1 MKDKAKKFFKI
12 FTIVLISF
20 LYLAV
25 VFLLFSTIT
34 EYKPLKIENIALESK
49 LSNNPMTSDEI
60 SIFMWNI
67 GHAGLSKE
75 MDDYTEGGNKQKPG
89 IDIYQKTL
97 NALLNKL
104 SAFSYVDFMLLQEV
118 DVFSNRS
125 YYINQRN
132 IIADFL
138 PDFSNTF
145 ALTDD
150 VQFKLFPLY
159 SPLGRLKSGLQTL
172 TKFTPIEIQRRAYPS
187 QANWPTQ
194 VFLPRSCFLINRYLL
209 DNGKHF
215 LVINTQ
221 YAPIGLGMSG
231 NKDMEALKLFV
242 TNEYNKGNYVIVGG
256 DWNMNPPGFKK
267 MLSFNKAKL
276 SKHNNEILD
285 KLMPSDWK
293 WVYDNDIPSKRKL
306 NAAFNAQSTLTT
318 VTDFFLL
325 SPNIQSLNIS
335 CLDMKFEYSAH
346 NPVLITIKLK

>member
-1 MKDKAKKFFKI
+1 MKDKAKKILNI
-12 FTIVLISF
+12 FTIVLISLF
-20 LYLAV
+20 YLAAI
-25 VFLLFSTIT
+25 FLLFSTIT
-34 EYKPLKIENIALESK
+34 EYKPQKVENIALDTK
-49 LSNNPMTSDEI
+49 LSNNPMNSEEI

-75 MDDYTEGGNKQKPG
+75 MDDYTEGGYKHKPG

-104 SAFSYVDFMLLQEV
+104 SAFSYVDFIMLQEV

-125 YYINQRN
+125 YYINQKN

-138 PDFSNTF
+138 PDFINTF

-187 QANWPTQ
+187 QTNWPAHLL
-194 VFLPRSCFLINRYLL
+194 LPHSCFLINRFAL
-209 DNGKHF
+209 DNGKQF

-221 YAPIGLGMSG
+221 YTPLGLGFPG
-231 NKDMEALKLFV
+231 NMDMEALKLFV

-267 MLSFNKAKL
+267 MLSINK
-276 SKHNNEILD
+276 SKKSKQNNEMLGQ
-285 KLMPSDWK
+285 LLPSNWQ
-293 WVYDNDIPSKRKL
+293 WVFDNNIPSKRKL

-335 CLDMKFEYSAH
+335 CLDMNFEYSAH
-346 NPVLITIKLK
+346 NPLLITIKLK